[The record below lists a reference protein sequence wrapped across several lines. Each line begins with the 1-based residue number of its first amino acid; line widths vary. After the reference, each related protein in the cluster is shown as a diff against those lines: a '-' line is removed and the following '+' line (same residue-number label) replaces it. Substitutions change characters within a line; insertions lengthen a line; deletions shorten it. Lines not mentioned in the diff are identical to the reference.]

1 MKSENKFKLQ
11 INNFVYK
18 IDNAINSFRF
28 NVAIANFYEV
38 YKIIREGIESKKLS
52 KKVITENM
60 SKVMKLFNFI
70 SSSNIRI

>member
-1 MKSENKFKLQ
+1 MEFKFFSFQKKEDLSDLKSENKFKLQ

-52 KKVITENM
+52 KK
-60 SKVMKLFNFI
+60 
-70 SSSNIRI
+70 